1 LYERLGADAS
11 FDKLDPGAL
20 MGTVVRT
27 LPAAVATFAEVLH
40 DFYVW
45 LNTAAEIEATRGRY
59 LACYFETLLE
69 LHGAGPNGMLP
80 TRASRRATAT
90 LARRITEARMRTEE
104 RAARK
109 PAA

>member
-1 LYERLGADAS
+1 
-11 FDKLDPGAL
+11 
-20 MGTVVRT
+20 
-27 LPAAVATFAEVLH
+27 
-40 DFYVW
+40 
-45 LNTAAEIEATRGRY
+45 
-59 LACYFETLLE
+59 
-69 LHGAGPNGMLP
+69 MLP